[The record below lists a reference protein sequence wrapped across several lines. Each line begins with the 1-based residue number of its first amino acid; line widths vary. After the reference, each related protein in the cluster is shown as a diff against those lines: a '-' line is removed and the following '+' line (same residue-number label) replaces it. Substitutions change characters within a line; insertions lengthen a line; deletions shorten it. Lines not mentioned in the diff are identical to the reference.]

1 VSTDERADLAL
12 VLFDIDDTL
21 LDDASAQRAAAMV
34 LHRHAGMDVDMETFL
49 DLWSATSHRHY
60 ARYLQGEL
68 DFQGQRRAR
77 MREAVDGALSDAAAD
92 ILFDSY
98 LDAYESAWALFADVN
113 GCLDALGGQ
122 HRLGVV
128 SNGQGPQQR
137 RKLEALGIADRFAC
151 IVISGELGHRKPS
164 PAIFLEACARLGTAP
179 RGAVYVGDR
188 YEIDALGARSA
199 GLTGVW
205 LDRLG
210 ARENL
215 HLPPVISSLSDLQD
229 VLVGLGLD

>member
-1 VSTDERADLAL
+1 ML

-21 LDDASAQRAAAMV
+21 LDDASAQRSAAAA
-34 LHRHAGMDVDMETFL
+34 LHGHVGMDADVEAFL
-49 DLWSATSHRHY
+49 DLWSAASERHY

-77 MREAVDGALSDAAAD
+77 IREAVDGTLSNAAAD
-92 ILFDSY
+92 TLFASY
-98 LDAYESAWALFADVN
+98 LDAYESAWALCADVN
-113 GCLDALGGQ
+113 GCLDALVEQ

-128 SNGQGPQQR
+128 SNGQGSQQR
-137 RKLEALGIADRFAC
+137 HKLEALGIADYFAC
-151 IVISGELGHRKPS
+151 IVISGDLGRRKPS
-164 PAIFLEACARLGTAP
+164 PEIFLEACAKLGTAP
-179 RGAVYVGDR
+179 EEAAYVGDR
-188 YEIDALGARSA
+188 YEIDALGARAA

-210 ARENL
+210 SRGNH

-229 VLVGLGLD
+229 VLGGLGPA